1 MSNACR
7 KLLERKEKSIIVLL
21 FVSRLMSVIGSV
33 FGMLG
38 LEPAAVQ
45 SNVTGWI
52 EAAPRDM
59 LFGKRVCDFVSSAD
73 YETVNW
79 LCR

>member
-1 MSNACR
+1 
-7 KLLERKEKSIIVLL
+7 
-21 FVSRLMSVIGSV
+21 MSVFGSV

-52 EAAPRDM
+52 EQTPSDM
-59 LFGKRVCDFVSSAD
+59 VVGKSVRFGFIGR
-73 YETVNW
+73 
-79 LCR
+79 L